1 MEDDVDLL
9 SMLIENIKKLSSC
22 TLVDDNFSADDYLN
36 IDFDV
41 CTNKTCVM
49 TDQEILDLLSTNED
63 CAEEEQVKEEQLE
76 VDGML
81 QKHDDDLFL
90 MISF

>member
-1 MEDDVDLL
+1 
-9 SMLIENIKKLSSC
+9 
-22 TLVDDNFSADDYLN
+22 
-36 IDFDV
+36 
-41 CTNKTCVM
+41 M
-49 TDQEILDLLSTNED
+49 TDQEILDLLSANED

-90 MISF
+90 MISFW